1 MEEHDVVIVGAGIA
15 GLATAI
21 ALKRVGVKA
30 LVLEKSEGLR
40 ATGAAIGLHQNAWL
54 ALEALGVAHKLT
66 ATTYPPLRMANVT
79 DIDTGATQQ
88 IAFPQPDKHGHE
100 SRPIHR
106 KALLEALAE
115 ELPVDT
121 IRFSSKL
128 ESIVGLQAEEG
139 SSYAIIHMENGVSIK
154 AKALIGCDGV
164 HSMVA
169 RWLGLTMPVDSGRW
183 AVRGLA
189 IFPEGHGLDVDFQ
202 QFVTI
207 GKRAA
212 FAALNDKEVYWFIT
226 GKSSKGEDIPHDPEM
241 IKKEVISNFAKNFP
255 TSYLRVVQHSDLS
268 TVTWAPLLFRFPWD
282 VILGNVSK
290 GNITVAGDAMH
301 PMTPDL
307 AQGGCSALEDAVVLG
322 RHIGN
327 LIIKNKK
334 IVAGDQVAEALE
346 RYVKERKWRVAKL
359 IVVAYLAGWVQQD
372 GSGWFMKFLRDSIF
386 YRYFSS
392 LMSND
397 KQYDCGK
404 LPCVSSSNNELD
416 NDPRKIY

>member
-1 MEEHDVVIVGAGIA
+1 MFSTFLLRRKTSHA
-15 GLATAI
+15 
-21 ALKRVGVKA
+21 KRP
-30 LVLEKSEGLR
+30 R
-40 ATGAAIGLHQNAWL
+40 
-54 ALEALGVAHKLT
+54 
-66 ATTYPPLRMANVT
+66 PLRSEAPTPSFSLTQVEFIFPMKSIVPIVFSTSRENLDLLPHEPSPRRSSQAHRHYYPLLRKGYVT
-79 DIDTGATQQ
+79 NINTGATQQ
-88 IAFPQPDKHGHE
+88 ITFPQPDKHGHE
-100 SRPIHR
+100 TRPIHR

-115 ELPVDT
+115 ELPMDT

-128 ESIVGLQAEEG
+128 KSIVNLQAEEG

-164 HSMVA
+164 HSVVA
-169 RWLGLTMPVDSGRW
+169 RWLGLTNPVNSGQW

-207 GKRAA
+207 GKRAG
-212 FAALNDKEVYWFIT
+212 FAALNDKEVYWFLV
-226 GKSSKGEDIPHDPEM
+226 GQSSKGEDIPHDPEM
-241 IKKEVISNFAKNFP
+241 IKKEISMGRN
-255 TSYLRVVQHSDLS
+255 
-268 TVTWAPLLFRFPWD
+268 TWKPEQGD
-282 VILGNVSK
+282 IN
-290 GNITVAGDAMH
+290 TVAGDAMH

-307 AQGGCSALEDAVVLG
+307 GQGGCSALEDAVVLG

-334 IVAGDQVAEALE
+334 LVAGDQVAEALE

-359 IVVAYLAGWVQQD
+359 IVGAYLAGWVQQD

-386 YRYFSS
+386 YRHFSS
-392 LMSND
+392 LISND

>member
-21 ALKRVGVKA
+21 ALERVGVKA

-40 ATGAAIGLHQNAWL
+40 AIGAAIGLHQNAWL

-66 ATTYPPLRMANVT
+66 TTIPPLRKGNVT
-79 DIDTGATQQ
+79 NIDTGATQQ
-88 IAFPQPDKHGHE
+88 LAFPQPDKHGHE

-128 ESIVGLQAEEG
+128 KSIVNLQAEEG

-164 HSMVA
+164 HSVVA
-169 RWLGLTMPVDSGRW
+169 RWLGLTTPVSSGRW
-183 AVRGLA
+183 GVRGLA
-189 IFPEGHGLDVDFQ
+189 IFPEGHGLDVDVQ

-207 GKRAA
+207 GKRAG
-212 FAALNDKEVYWFIT
+212 FAALNDKEVYWFLV
-226 GKSSKGEDIPHDPEM
+226 GQSSKGEDIPHDPEM

-282 VILGNVSK
+282 VILGNLSK

-307 AQGGCSALEDAVVLG
+307 GQGGCSALEDAVVLG

-334 IVAGDQVAEALE
+334 LVAGDQVAEALE

-359 IVVAYLAGWVQQD
+359 IVGSYLVGWVQQD

-386 YRYFSS
+386 YRHFSR
-392 LMSND
+392 LISND

>member
-66 ATTYPPLRMANVT
+66 ATTYPPLRKANVT
-79 DIDTGATQQ
+79 NIDTGATQQ

-115 ELPVDT
+115 ELPVGT

-128 ESIVGLQAEEG
+128 KSIVNLQAEEG

-164 HSMVA
+164 HSVVA
-169 RWLGLTMPVDSGRW
+169 RWLGLTTPVNSGRW

-189 IFPEGHGLDVDFQ
+189 IFPEGHRLDVDFQ

-212 FAALNDKEVYWFIT
+212 FAAINDKEVYWFLV

-282 VILGNVSK
+282 VILGNLSK

-334 IVAGDQVAEALE
+334 LVAGDQVAEALE

-359 IVVAYLAGWVQQD
+359 IVGSYLVGWVQQD

-386 YRYFSS
+386 YRHFSS
-392 LMSND
+392 LISND
-397 KQYDCGK
+397 MQYDCGK